1 MKQCVKITV
10 LGKVQEV
17 SYRKF
22 VQESAQ
28 KLGIEGT
35 VQNIDD
41 SKKRIVV
48 INACGLSDKLD
59 ELIDCLYEGTK
70 KSEVEDVQ
78 VEPLLIKKDFRGVFR
93 IIGN

>member
-22 VQESAQ
+22 VQKHAQ
-28 KLGIEGT
+28 ELDIEGT
-35 VQNIDD
+35 VQNLDD
-41 SKKRIVV
+41 KKTVV
-48 INACGLSDKLD
+48 INACGLSEKLD
-59 ELIDCLYEGTK
+59 ELIDFLYEGTK

-78 VEPLLIKKDFRGVFR
+78 VEPLLVKKDFRGVFR